1 MRRVTHERYISQS
14 QWVNCDLARRYVG
27 LNLSQQYI
35 IMSRRTHYCAA
46 SQCTR
51 LLRQKLSNNI
61 MDIYMLMVRLSG
73 IIFIN

>member
-35 IMSRRTHYCAA
+35 IMSIIIIQGEGIGMHLCKNVHFVTDF
-46 SQCTR
+46 
-51 LLRQKLSNNI
+51 RQGVKGL
-61 MDIYMLMVRLSG
+61 
-73 IIFIN
+73 